1 MGRSSLFNVVV
12 EDHRTRNSGFTVF
25 RNGWRQ
31 KLPLDGA
38 GKQRLR
44 NRVRGTRGDPAYIGS
59 MKKLDDPERCVDE
72 VLAKVGKEL
81 RLATPLAA
89 GKANHL
95 LNAFYDRAKRD
106 PEISLTIYTAL
117 TLERPKGKSD
127 LETRFLEPMV
137 ERVFGNYPDLDY
149 ELDRVANTLPD
160 NVRVIEFYFPAGK
173 YKNNSQAQRDY
184 VSSNYTHVARDV
196 LGRGVNV
203 LVQQV
208 AWKSEDGAERVSLSC
223 NPDVMLDMMQV
234 LGGRADVAFV
244 AQTNGELPYMFGDA
258 DLKASAF
265 DFIVHNPE
273 LDYRIFGPPKMSIS
287 DADYMIGLY
296 ASTLIRDGGELQVGI
311 GSLGDSIVYGL
322 RMRHEDNEL
331 YLRVLNEFSVLERC
345 GAPISETGDLGVFE
359 EGLFAASEMVVDGF
373 MYLYEAGII
382 KRKVYDDLHLQRLL
396 GQGAITETVTP
407 EMLRLLADN
416 KAIHVHLSEDDF
428 DYLVRFGVFRNG
440 LRYQQGSIVTEDGE
454 RVRASLVDKES
465 FDALCNHCLGTELEN
480 GAVIHGG
487 FFLGPQ
493 AFYQWLRDMPE
504 KERRLINMRSVS
516 RINQLYGH
524 EDIDRLQRPFA
535 RFVNTGMM
543 VTLSGAVVSD
553 GLEDGTV
560 ISGVGGQYNFVSM
573 AHALPDGRSIIQ
585 VRATRG
591 HGDSL
596 ESSVVWNYGH
606 TTIPRHLRD
615 IVITEYGI
623 ADLRGKT
630 DEEIVQE
637 LVNISDSR
645 FQEDL
650 VAKAKA
656 EGKLAPDYE
665 VPERFRNNTPKSY
678 SVPLAELKKQGL
690 FEQFPFGTD
699 LTDEEIILG
708 GALKRLKSKMH
719 TGLNAVTAVANA
731 VAHGE
736 DDADVAPYLRRMGLE
751 KPDGF
756 KETLYQRLLS
766 AELRNDPRV
775 RKD

>member
-1 MGRSSLFNVVV
+1 MRSLDGELQSIRNAV
-12 EDHRTRNSGFTVF
+12 DGNRRNS
-25 RNGWRQ
+25 
-31 KLPLDGA
+31 
-38 GKQRLR
+38 
-44 NRVRGTRGDPAYIGS
+44 AYIRG
-59 MKKLDDPERCVDE
+59 MKKFDDPEICVDE
-72 VLAKVGKEL
+72 VLAKVGKEI
-81 RLATPLAA
+81 RLAAPLAA

-95 LNAFYDRAKRD
+95 LNAFYDRAKGD
-106 PEISLTIYTAL
+106 PEMSLTIYTAL
-117 TLERPKGKSD
+117 SLERPKGKSE
-127 LETRFLEPMV
+127 LEKRFLEPMV
-137 ERVFGNYPDLDY
+137 ERVFGNYPDLHY
-149 ELDRVANTLPD
+149 ELDRVANELPD

-184 VSSNYTHVARDV
+184 ISSNYTHVARDV

-208 AWKSEDGAERVSLSC
+208 AWSEDTGEERVSLSC
-223 NPDVMLDMMQV
+223 NPDVMLDLMQV
-234 LGGRADVAFV
+234 LGGRSDVAFV

-258 DLKASAF
+258 DLEASAF

-287 DADYMIGLY
+287 DTDYMIGLY

-322 RMRHEDNEL
+322 RMRQEDNEK
-331 YLRVLNEFSVLERC
+331 YLRVLNEFCILERC
-345 GAPISETGDLGVFE
+345 GGPISESGDLGLFD

-396 GQGAITETVTP
+396 GSGEITEKVTP

-416 KAIHVHLSEDDF
+416 KAIHLHLGESDF
-428 DYLVRFGVFRNG
+428 DYLVKFGVFKKG
-440 LRYQQGSIVTEDGE
+440 LTYQQGSILTEDGT
-454 RVRASLVDKES
+454 RLSASLVDNES
-465 FDALCNHCLGTELEN
+465 FDALCEHCLGTELDN

-487 FFLGPQ
+487 FFLGPE

-504 KERRLINMRSVS
+504 MERRLINMRSVT

-524 EDIDRLQRPFA
+524 ETLDRLQRRYA

-553 GLEDGTV
+553 GLENGTV

-585 VRATRG
+585 VRSTRG

-606 TTIPRHLRD
+606 ITIPRHLRD

-630 DEEIVQE
+630 DEEVVQE
-637 LVNISDSR
+637 LLNISDSR
-645 FQEDL
+645 FQNELAD
-650 VAKAKA
+650 KAKA

-665 VPERFRNNTPKSY
+665 IPGRYRNNTPESY
-678 SVPLAELKKQGL
+678 SVPLAKLKEEGMFPL
-690 FEQFPFGTD
+690 FPFGTD
-699 LTDEEIILG
+699 LTEEEIILG
-708 GALKRLKSKMH
+708 GALRRLKGKMD
-719 TGLNAVTAVANA
+719 TGLHAVTTVANA

-736 DDADVAPYLRRMGLE
+736 DDSDVAPYLRRMGLD

-775 RKD
+775 SKG